1 MNNKRVIRRDIKVR
15 RKPRVRIKIYF
26 PTVRIRRISNSTIA
40 RDGVIRT
47 ISDINNLSKSK
58 GREEKQ
64 EIFELNYYK

>member
-15 RKPRVRIKIYF
+15 RKPRGRKIYF
-26 PTVRIRRISNSTIA
+26 PTVRIRRVSNSTIA

-47 ISDINNLSKSK
+47 ISDINSLSKSK

-64 EIFELNYYK
+64 

>member
-15 RKPRVRIKIYF
+15 RKPRVRIIYSS
-26 PTVRIRRISNSTIA
+26 TVRIRRISNSTIA
-40 RDGVIRT
+40 RDVVIRT

-64 EIFELNYYK
+64 